1 LCQKFCNVQC
11 PHHGNFN
18 SDWKAKGHCTA
29 HMRAETRHRDAGPAM
44 MKPLT
49 APATAS
55 SSMDSLAVSQRGWRE
70 RERERRKKKQ
80 RLAAYSADD
89 LSNSRDKSHS
99 LAALPLQHQDSTKA
113 GRRYVGA
120 QVKRQRRPW
129 APLPT
134 TFLLRALKPTWIP
147 AELC

>member
-1 LCQKFCNVQC
+1 
-11 PHHGNFN
+11 
-18 SDWKAKGHCTA
+18 
-29 HMRAETRHRDAGPAM
+29 
-44 MKPLT
+44 
-49 APATAS
+49 
-55 SSMDSLAVSQRGWRE
+55 MDSLAVSQRGWRE

-113 GRRYVGA
+113 
-120 QVKRQRRPW
+120 
-129 APLPT
+129 PLPT